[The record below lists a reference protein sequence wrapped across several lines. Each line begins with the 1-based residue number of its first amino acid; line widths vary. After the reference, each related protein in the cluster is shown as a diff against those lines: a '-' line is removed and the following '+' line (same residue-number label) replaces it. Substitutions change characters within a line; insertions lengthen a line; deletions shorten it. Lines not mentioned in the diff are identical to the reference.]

1 MRDANHRTSLLLH
14 AAEGSWRASVQSP
27 ADGGRGTEGPESR
40 DQRIGLRRGR
50 SWQRIACVSV
60 SCARPSVVPHR
71 CSAAFNPTPSTLPAG
86 RAGAWRDGLLCSGR
100 CAERATKPHHSLQP
114 PAPFSEGATTISILV
129 DKIGLKAST
138 PRTNP
143 NTPCRGRGCLAL
155 IDR

>member
-60 SCARPSVVPHR
+60 SCAHVRCTTPMFRRFQPHAVH
-71 CSAAFNPTPSTLPAG
+71 AACG

-143 NTPCRGRGCLAL
+143 NTSCRGRVCLAL